1 MASLTCCEERV
12 DDDEDEDN
20 TTDNVSDGNGGK

>member
-12 DDDEDEDN
+12 DNEDEDN
-20 TTDNVSDGNGGK
+20 TTDNVSDGDGGK